1 VVNGVILGTFSV
13 LELFRLALLFLA
25 SPLFAI
31 AILVIHS
38 VKVTASRSCSVRT
51 ELLQLHCCSVSRY
64 PHEAK
69 EIQAGKK

>member
-1 VVNGVILGTFSV
+1 MASSSAPFLV

-25 SPLFAI
+25 SPLFVI

-38 VKVTASRSCSVRT
+38 VKVTASRSCSVRI
-51 ELLQLHCCSVSRY
+51 EVLQIHSCSVSRHR
-64 PHEAK
+64 HEAE